1 MNTRDIGMRRIG
13 RVTAGLAAASVA
25 GTLAVAGLVGFSR
38 TAGTSST
45 TAPVGGSTSQDDGN
59 AQSDDSQDDGS
70 GALGG
75 GSVAPNLGGG
85 APALTG
91 GGGPGHAMSGGS

>member
-13 RVTAGLAAASVA
+13 KVTAGLAAASVA

-38 TAGTSST
+38 TAGSTST
-45 TAPVGGSTSQDDGN
+45 TSPVAGSTAQDDGN
-59 AQSDDSQDDGS
+59 AQSDDPQDDGT

-75 GSVAPNLGGG
+75 GLVAPNFGGG

-91 GGGPGHAMSGGS
+91 GGGPGQAMSGGS